1 MSRKDRLIY
10 AALNAAV
17 RGKEFKYADP
27 DDYIFASL
35 SQPPIR
41 VLDKHGTDD
50 ELKWT
55 VECPNCKR
63 AVNYGHEIFM
73 ISGHLYCSNEKCE
86 EQVYRKAGILKGE
99 KK

>member
-1 MSRKDRLIY
+1 MSKQDRLKNM
-10 AALNAAV
+10 ALNAFV
-17 RGKEFKYADP
+17 RHDKFKYADP

-50 ELKWT
+50 EFKWT

-63 AVNYGHEIFM
+63 AVIYGDEIFM
-73 ISGHLYCSNEKCE
+73 VSGHLYCSDEKCK
-86 EQVYRKAGILKGE
+86 EQVYEKVGVLRK
-99 KK
+99 